1 MTRLNEN
8 YGVRIMRRI
17 GIITIVA
24 WTIMLLSACTV
35 GPNYVRPSVQSPPAY
50 KEAEGGAK
58 WQVARP
64 QDDVIRGA
72 WWELFNDPQL
82 NALEVQVAISNQNIA
97 QAEAQYR
104 QAQALVQAA
113 RAGYFPT
120 VGVNGSATRTRAPF
134 TGGGGSSSSS
144 SGTSSSRVGAINNF
158 LVSGNATWEPDIW
171 GKVRRT
177 VEANEASAQASA
189 ADIAS
194 IRLSAQSALAQDY
207 FQLCMLD
214 AQKKFYA
221 ETVSDYQKFL
231 ALTKNRYAAGVASSA
246 DVLVAETQL
255 KTTQAQAIDLGVQ
268 RAQMEHAIAMLV
280 GKAASVFSIP
290 ETPLSATPP
299 PIPLGVPSVLLQRRP
314 DIASAERLAAAA
326 NAQIG
331 VAEAAYYPNITLSA
345 TGGFESSKLSNWLTW
360 PNRLWS
366 IGTTA
371 AETVFDAGLRSAQT
385 AQARAAYDASVA
397 AYRQTVLTGFQE
409 VEDDLSSLRIL
420 AEEAQVQD
428 EAVKAA
434 KQSVIVST
442 NQYKAGIIGA
452 IDIIAVQAIALNDE
466 RTAIGIA
473 GQRMTASVLLISAL
487 GGGWDASELKLAGDG
502 K

>member
-1 MTRLNEN
+1 
-8 YGVRIMRRI
+8 
-17 GIITIVA
+17 
-24 WTIMLLSACTV
+24 V
-35 GPNYVRPSVQSPPAY
+35 GPDYVKPSVETPPAY

-58 WQVARP
+58 WQIAQP
-64 QDDVIRGA
+64 KDDVIRGA

-82 NALEVQVAISNQNIA
+82 NALEAQVVISNQNIA
-97 QAEAQYR
+97 VAEAQYR
-104 QAQALVQAA
+104 QALALVQAA
-113 RAGYFPT
+113 RTGYFPT
-120 VGVNGSATRTRAPF
+120 VGVNGSATRSRTPF
-134 TGGGGSSSSS
+134 ISGGSSGSTRTSS
-144 SGTSSSRVGAINNF
+144 SGGAVNNF
-158 LVSGNATWEPDIW
+158 LVSGNALWEPDIW

-189 ADIAS
+189 ADLAS
-194 IRLSAQSALAQDY
+194 IRLSAQTALAQDY

-214 AQKKFYA
+214 AQKKFYT
-221 ETVSDYQKFL
+221 ETVSAYQTFL
-231 ALTKNRYAAGVASSA
+231 TLTKNRYAAGIASRA

-268 RAQMEHAIAMLV
+268 RAQLEHAIAMLI
-280 GKAASVFSIP
+280 GKSASVFSIP
-290 ETPLSATPP
+290 ATPLSTTPP
-299 PIPLGVPSVLLQRRP
+299 SIPLSVPSVLLERRP
-314 DIASAERLAAAA
+314 DIAAAERLAAAA

-331 VAEAAYYPNITLSA
+331 VAEAAYYPNITLTA
-345 TGGFESSKLSNWLTW
+345 TGGLESSQLANWLTW

-366 IGTTA
+366 IGAAA

-397 AYRQTVLTGFQE
+397 SYRQTVLTGFQE

-420 AEEAQVQD
+420 EEEARAQD

-434 KQSVIVST
+434 RLSVTVST
-442 NQYKAGIIGA
+442 NQYKAGIISALDIVA
-452 IDIIAVQAIALNDE
+452 IQTIALSDE

-487 GGGWDASELKLAGDG
+487 GGGWDVAELKLARDG
-502 K
+502 R